1 VPQESKKKSQEKEES
16 WRSGSRDREPPSKC
30 ETLEFKS
37 QCHQKKKEEKGH
49 AIQEGESNLG
59 ERREVKGISR
69 IRAAYQARAFISSGR
84 RRIESSRGMS
94 LRKVTA
100 EGTDLENTMLRG

>member
-1 VPQESKKKSQEKEES
+1 VAQEIES
-16 WRSGSRDREPPSKC
+16 HLASVKLLSSNPSATK
-30 ETLEFKS
+30 
-37 QCHQKKKEEKGH
+37 KKKEEKGH

-59 ERREVKGISR
+59 ERREVKGRSR